1 MDGDEQIPYSP
12 EIRAKYCEPDEDI
25 DFNCQY
31 CAICGCVLN
40 FDEKEICDDC
50 LFESSRELTGE
61 EVKYLAEQCE
71 QETKGGR

>member
-12 EIRAKYCEPDEDI
+12 EIREKHCEPDEDI

-31 CAICGCVLN
+31 CTICGRVLN
-40 FDEKEICDDC
+40 FDEEEICDDC
-50 LFESSRELTGE
+50 LFENSRELTGE
-61 EVKYLAEQCE
+61 EIKYLAEQYE